1 MSNANEISSIIL
13 KTVATVTVIV
23 SGVFIYKTKNLLDKI
38 DVNGVNKTVKTI
50 NSATNEFDILLK
62 KANSQ
67 GVLSVITGEKE
78 TMEKINELI
87 ESVSASCESITQF
100 AENVNNNGLNLGP
113 LSVHVSENK
122 WRISYLIKQLNKLKT
137 SLMRLSPRQITE
149 GEIEINPQDNANENN
164 TTIAHHNS
172 PSVEENNNMT
182 PPNNGR
188 QSSRCNIF

>member
-13 KTVATVTVIV
+13 KTAATVTVLV

-182 PPNNGR
+182 PPNNGS

>member
-1 MSNANEISSIIL
+1 
-13 KTVATVTVIV
+13 
-23 SGVFIYKTKNLLDKI
+23 
-38 DVNGVNKTVKTI
+38 
-50 NSATNEFDILLK
+50 
-62 KANSQ
+62 
-67 GVLSVITGEKE
+67 
-78 TMEKINELI
+78 MEKINELI

>member
-149 GEIEINPQDNANENN
+149 G
-164 TTIAHHNS
+164 
-172 PSVEENNNMT
+172 
-182 PPNNGR
+182 
-188 QSSRCNIF
+188 

>member
-172 PSVEENNNMT
+172 PSVVESNNAT
-182 PPNNGR
+182 PPNN
-188 QSSRCNIF
+188 SSWLSDCNVF

>member
-13 KTVATVTVIV
+13 KTAATVTVLV

-113 LSVHVSENK
+113 VSVHVSENK

>member
-13 KTVATVTVIV
+13 KTAATVTVLV

-50 NSATNEFDILLK
+50 NSAKNEFDILLK

-113 LSVHVSENK
+113 VSVHVSENK

>member
-13 KTVATVTVIV
+13 KTAATVTVLV